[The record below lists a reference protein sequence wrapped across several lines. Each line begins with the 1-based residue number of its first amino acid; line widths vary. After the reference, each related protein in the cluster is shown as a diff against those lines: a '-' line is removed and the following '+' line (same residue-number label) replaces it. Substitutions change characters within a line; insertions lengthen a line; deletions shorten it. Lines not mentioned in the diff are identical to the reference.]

1 MRSFFS
7 SCSGDGRRNR
17 IISTF
22 VTFTDNVHDM
32 ELLEF
37 IVFKAGSHYESGGLS
52 TADIRL

>member
-7 SCSGDGRRNR
+7 SCFGDGRRNR